1 MAAGSFVPYS
11 SFIQKLGQETL
22 DLETDTLCFALV
34 GTGYTPAD
42 SHSDYSAQ
50 VSAQEL
56 STASSSGVR
65 TLAGV
70 VWTASG
76 STAWRLA
83 ANNYTFT
90 AGNTVTAK
98 YAVVYTQSAK
108 ELVAYCD
115 LNTAGAA
122 SAVEATQITVQFNGG
137 GSAGTILKVYRG

>member
-1 MAAGSFVPYS
+1 MAAGSFVPYT

-42 SHSDYSAQ
+42 SHSDYTTQ
-50 VSAQEL
+50 VAASEL
-56 STASSSGVR
+56 STHTSSGVR

-70 VWTASG
+70 IWTASG
-76 STAWRLA
+76 STAFRLA

-98 YAVVYTQSAK
+98 YSVIYTQSAK

-115 LNTAGAA
+115 LNTAGAN
-122 SAVEATQITVQFNGG
+122 SAVEATQITIQFNGG
-137 GSAGTILKVYRG
+137 GSSGTILKARRG